1 MARVHPILVVPSIDN
16 ASFST
21 PSCSK
26 PYMTSK
32 RERFTIWMKSLV
44 MQANG
49 CTVYDENGEIVYRV
63 DNYDNKH
70 SHEAYLMNLRGKVLF
85 TLCEQNMC
93 IFRPNWEAYE
103 SNDDC
108 NTPFFRV
115 RKINMFRKES
125 TYKVTMRSD
134 GSCYMLEGLA
144 AGKSTFRIRNSYGG
158 VVAEAKRKQSSS
170 GVEFGDD
177 VLSLVVEPHVDHS
190 FIMALV
196 TVYGLIKHQI

>member
-1 MARVHPILVVPSIDN
+1 MARVHPILVVPTIDN

-26 PYMTSK
+26 PHMTSK

-44 MQANG
+44 MQGNG
-49 CTVYDENGEIVYRV
+49 CTAYDKNGEIVYRV
-63 DNYDNKH
+63 ENYDNKH
-70 SHEAYLMNLRGKVLF
+70 SHEVYLMDLRGKVLF
-85 TLCEQNMC
+85 TLCEQKMC

-103 SNDDC
+103 SNDGS

-115 RKINMFRKES
+115 RKSKLFGKES

-144 AGKSTFRIRNSYGG
+144 AGNSTFRIRDSYGG
-158 VVAEAKRKQSSS
+158 VVAEAKQKQSSS

-196 TVYGLIKHQI
+196 TVYGLINHQI